1 MQKTFEHPWTF
12 VQWFILLCFI
22 ILPRQMR
29 GGSKE
34 ESAFYRQVTVLSY
47 TSKSTSGNST
57 FYHGAKLKLSNGAT
71 VELDKNSWYS
81 TFISGDTKWG
91 SIFFPPY
98 TANYIKVAWERI
110 NDNAEKYVIRLH
122 CVPSSYK
129 YTFIKENI
137 STIQRYF
144 GGSEEEDLDWEIT
157 QPSATFTNSSNN
169 VYITAIDILPLNNV
183 DGTDYAYNPQN
194 KEWTVWK
201 AQTTSDNVAIK
212 SSLAYD
218 GEEYPVTSITNF
230 AFQDCTTIKSLHLPS
245 SIKKIGNNAFSGCSN
260 LERVDIDN
268 VASWCQLNF
277 VSKESNPLHNGGRL
291 FIGENEVTN
300 IEYDDTYNEV
310 SSYAFTG
317 VLSLQKLT
325 LGSNI
330 SSIGSYAFDGC
341 DNLKTIYC
349 HRATPISISSGTF
362 TTDTYTGTLYV
373 PRNSIASYRSD
384 SYWWKNFA
392 KIAAIEGP
400 DCDFEVDGLYYNV
413 VDLANR
419 TCEITFDTPYYTSY
433 NQEEIVI
440 PESVEYQGR
449 KFQVVG
455 ISHDAFRDSKR
466 IKKLT
471 IPKSIKSIGED
482 AFKGCTSLGYLSIDN
497 SIETVKAD
505 FSGLSLDSVTFTGEG
520 TFIPNWL
527 KKNNNLRKVTF
538 ECPKVETVGDS
549 AFYNCTQL
557 TTIELPHTIKQ
568 TGASSFEGCERLTD
582 FKLPQTL
589 CRIGQRTFK
598 NCSALSEIQFGSEL
612 KKIDAEAFLN
622 CESLSSLN
630 ISESI
635 DSIADN
641 AFNGCTGITTLR
653 IADADSCITLGCNTT
668 YRPASG
674 LFNAM
679 PLKEVYIG
687 RDITCSS
694 DALPFKGNTGIET
707 LIIGHHVSK
716 FPDENLAQQTNLV
729 KLILG
734 NKLTSVPTF
743 KSSTHLQELHLGS
756 HLEVIPDFST
766 SQALKKIK
774 VYAAKPQPLTADFSN
789 KTYIDCELYVPKGSI
804 ANYQNAEGW
813 KAFFNPKEYESDS
826 KAESLKFEQK
836 TFNVYPEESFD
847 IEATIYPLDASEVY
861 TWESS
866 DPRVA
871 TVDDYGHVTSH
882 ADGEAFITATT
893 TDGSNLVAACN
904 VTVKKLVPIETISFE
919 EQKYKVTIG
928 QKVHLIANISPS
940 NASYTS
946 LKYES
951 SDPTIA
957 IVTDN
962 GEVHGIKVGKCTI
975 TAKATDGSEVEGSC
989 EVDVLPIFVTNL
1001 TINNSETQI
1010 VEGET
1015 LQLNISFEPDTATIT
1030 DVAWEVSD
1038 TTIASVDDKGLLTAH
1053 AEGLVSVKATAKD
1066 GSTVFTQKDLEVL
1079 PLLSSSITANVT
1091 NQTIA
1096 LNWSTASYVKNKKDY
1111 NVYVSEDDGPY
1122 VLWLHNVNF
1131 TSSNFSGVKGKCYRF
1146 IVTMRNKDGKTEKY
1160 NENKAIVVNL

>member
-1 MQKTFEHPWTF
+1 MK
-12 VQWFILLCFI
+12 
-22 ILPRQMR
+22 
-29 GGSKE
+29 GGSE
-34 ESAFYRQVTVLSY
+34 ERSAFYRQVTVLSY
-47 TSKSTSGNST
+47 TRKYTTTSGTST
-57 FYHGAKLKLSNGAT
+57 YYYGAKLRLSNGAS
-71 VELDKNSWYS
+71 VELDENSLYQIYING
-81 TFISGDTKWG
+81 TTRWG
-91 SIFFPPY
+91 KIELSAS
-98 TANYIKVAWERI
+98 TANYMKVTCEEI
-110 NDNAEKYVIRLH
+110 NGHTNKYGIILH
-122 CVPSSYK
+122 CEPSSNK

-137 STIQRYF
+137 STIERYF
-144 GGSEEEDLDWEIT
+144 GGSEEEDLDWEST
-157 QPSATFTNSSNN
+157 QPSATFTNSSN
-169 VYITAIDILPLNNV
+169 VVFITAINILPLNNV
-183 DGTDYAYNPQN
+183 DGTDYTYNPQN
-194 KEWTVWK
+194 KEWTIWK
-201 AQTTSDNVAIK
+201 IRTTSDNVAIK
-212 SSLAYD
+212 SSMSYG
-218 GEEYPVTSITNF
+218 GEEYPVTSIGKN

-245 SIKKIGNNAFSGCSN
+245 SIKKIGNNAF
-260 LERVDIDN
+260 
-268 VASWCQLNF
+268 
-277 VSKESNPLHNGGRL
+277 
-291 FIGENEVTN
+291 
-300 IEYDDTYNEV
+300 
-310 SSYAFTG
+310 
-317 VLSLQKLT
+317 
-325 LGSNI
+325 
-330 SSIGSYAFDGC
+330 DGC
-341 DNLKTIYC
+341 NNLKTIYC
-349 HRATPISISSGTF
+349 HRATPISISSSTF
-362 TTDTYTGTLYV
+362 ATDTYTGTLYV
-373 PRNSIASYRSD
+373 PRNSIASYRSAF
-384 SYWWKNFA
+384 YWKDFA

-400 DCDFEVDGLYYNV
+400 DCDFEVNGLYYNV

-482 AFKGCTSLGYLSIDN
+482 AFKGCTNLGYLSIDN

-520 TFIPNWL
+520 TLIPNWL
-527 KKNNNLRKVTF
+527 KKNKNLKKVTF
-538 ECPKVETVGDS
+538 ECPKVETVTDS

-871 TVDDYGHVTSH
+871 TVNDYGHVTSH

-928 QKVHLIANISPS
+928 QKAHLIANISPS

-957 IVTDN
+957 TVTDN

-989 EVDVLPIFVTNL
+989 EVDVLPIFVTDL

-1030 DVAWEVSD
+1030 DVAWEVSN

-1131 TSSNFSGVKGKCYRF
+1131 TSSNFCGVKGKCYRF

>member
-1 MQKTFEHPWTF
+1 MQKTFAHPWAF

-22 ILPRQMR
+22 ILPSQMMA
-29 GGSKE
+29 GSKE
-34 ESAFYRQVTVLSY
+34 ESAFYQQVTVLSY

-57 FYHGAKLKLSNGAT
+57 FYYGAKLKLSNGT
-71 VELDKNSWYS
+71 SVELDKNSSY
-81 TFISGDTKWG
+81 DTYINGTTRWG
-91 SIFFPPY
+91 YIDLSAS
-98 TANYIKVAWERI
+98 TANYMKVTCEGI
-110 NDNAEKYVIRLH
+110 NGYTNKYGIRLH
-122 CVPSSYK
+122 CEPYANK

-137 STIQRYF
+137 STIERFF
-144 GGSEEEDLDWEIT
+144 GGSKEEDLDWEVT
-157 QPSATFTNSSNN
+157 QPSATFTNSSYH
-169 VYITAIDILPLNNV
+169 VCITAIDILPKYNIDGV
-183 DGTDYAYNPQN
+183 DYTYNSQI

-212 SSLAYD
+212 SSMTYN
-218 GEEYPVTSITNF
+218 GEEYPVTSIEKS
-230 AFQDCTTIKSLHLPS
+230 AFKDCTTIKSLHLPS

-268 VASWCQLNF
+268 LASWCQMNF
-277 VSKESNPLHNGGRL
+277 ESKESNPLHNGGRL

-300 IEYDDTYNEV
+300 IEYDETYNAV

-341 DNLKTIYC
+341 NNLKTIYC
-349 HRATPISISSGTF
+349 HRTSPIFIYSGIF
-362 TTDTYTGTLYV
+362 ATDTYTGTLYV
-373 PRNSIASYRSD
+373 PRNSIASYRSA
-384 SYWWKNFA
+384 SYWKDFA

-449 KFQVVG
+449 EFQVVG

-568 TGASSFEGCERLTD
+568 TGASSFEGCEKLTG
-582 FKLPQTL
+582 FKLPQAL

-598 NCSALSEIQFGSEL
+598 NCSALSEIQFGSKL

-641 AFNGCTGITTLR
+641 AFNGCTGITTLH

-687 RDITCSS
+687 RDIDCSS

-716 FPDENLAQQTNLV
+716 FPDENLTQQTNLV

-882 ADGEAFITATT
+882 AEGEAFITATT

-928 QKVHLIANISPS
+928 QKAHLIANISPS

-957 IVTDN
+957 TVTDN

-1030 DVAWEVSD
+1030 DVAWEVSN